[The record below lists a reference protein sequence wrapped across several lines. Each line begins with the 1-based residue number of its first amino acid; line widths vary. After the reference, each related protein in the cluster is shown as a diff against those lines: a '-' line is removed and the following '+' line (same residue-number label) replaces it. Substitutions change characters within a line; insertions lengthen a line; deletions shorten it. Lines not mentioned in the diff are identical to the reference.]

1 MSIIW
6 EVSFLDAFFS
16 ELVKKVIANY
26 PLEVKH
32 KSLEYIDDKKAE
44 WPFDTNIGEVLLKK
58 VLIDERYIEF
68 MIYAIDYLRD
78 NGVFTSEVLTTKLG
92 DGFVRIK
99 DDYFMLFEAVNGR
112 RPNFD
117 SEEDLILLMNGIAS
131 FHKASI
137 GIELTTEQVSSIQ
150 SNWKNDLQTK
160 FLKLTKWKEERAKL
174 KHQNEIDKLYLKNI
188 NTVLMQCEKAL
199 AIIDKYIAEVIEET
213 SKTKTLC
220 NQNFDV
226 NDLIIGEDGNL
237 YFLNMSSLKME
248 LPIHDM
254 RRILNIIMKKEKN
267 WNPKLMKKI
276 IIAYHEINPLA
287 CLQYQFL
294 KADLLF
300 PHLFYDLFSAHY
312 ENKEV
317 IGIDPNLVSK
327 MKKIITLELSKER
340 VISTVFLQTNEA
352 PYGR

>member
-1 MSIIW
+1 M
-6 EVSFLDAFFS
+6 DAFFS

-32 KSLEYIDDKKAE
+32 KSLEYIDEKKAE
-44 WPFDTNIGEVLLKK
+44 WPIDTNIGEVLLKK
-58 VLIDERYIEF
+58 VSIDERYIEF

-78 NGVFTSEVLTTKLG
+78 NGVFTPEVLTTKLG
-92 DGFVRIK
+92 EGFVKRI
-99 DDYFMLFEAVNGR
+99 DEYFMLFEAVNGR
-112 RPNFD
+112 RPNFE
-117 SEEDLILLMNGIAS
+117 SEDDLILLMNGIAS
-131 FHKASI
+131 FHKASV

-150 SNWKNDLQTK
+150 SNWKNDLQNK

-174 KHQNEIDKLYLKNI
+174 KLQNEIDKLFLKNI
-188 NTVLMQCEKAL
+188 NIVLMQCEKAL
-199 AIIDKYIAEVIEET
+199 AIVDKYIVEVVEEIAQ
-213 SKTKTLC
+213 TKTLC
-220 NQNFDV
+220 YQNFDV

-237 YFLNMSSLKME
+237 YFFNMSSLKIE

-312 ENKEV
+312 ENTEV
-317 IGIDPNLVSK
+317 IGVDPILVSE
-327 MKKIITLELSKER
+327 MKKIITLELSKEK
-340 VISTVFLQTNEA
+340 VISSVFIQTNEE
-352 PYGR
+352 PYRR

>member
-1 MSIIW
+1 M
-6 EVSFLDAFFS
+6 DAFFS
-16 ELVKKVIANY
+16 DIVKKVIANY

-32 KSLEYIDDKKAE
+32 KSLEYIDEKKAD
-44 WPFDTNIGEVLLKK
+44 WPIDTTIGEVLLKK

-78 NGVFTSEVLTTKLG
+78 NGVFTPEVLTTKLG
-92 DGFVRIK
+92 DGFVK
-99 DDYFMLFEAVNGR
+99 MKNEYFMLFEAVSGR
-112 RPNFD
+112 RLNFE

-137 GIELTTEQVSSIQ
+137 GIELTNEHISSIQ

-160 FLKLTKWKEERAKL
+160 FLKLTNWKEERAKL
-174 KHQNEIDKLYLKNI
+174 KHQNEIDKLFLKNI
-188 NTVLMQCEKAL
+188 NSVLMQCEKAL
-199 AIIDKYIAEVIEET
+199 AIIDKYIAEVAEET
-213 SKTKTLC
+213 AKTKTLC
-220 NQNFDV
+220 YHNFDV
-226 NDLIIGEDGNL
+226 NDLIVGEDENL
-237 YFLNMSSLKME
+237 FFLNMSSLKME

-276 IIAYHEINPLA
+276 IIAYHETNPLA

-300 PHLFYDLFSAHY
+300 PHLFYDVFSAHY
-312 ENKEV
+312 ENKEMLWS
-317 IGIDPNLVSK
+317 DSSLVSK
-327 MKKIITLELSKER
+327 MKKIITLELSKEK

-352 PYGR
+352 LYGR

>member
-1 MSIIW
+1 M
-6 EVSFLDAFFS
+6 DAFFND
-16 ELVKKVIANY
+16 LVKKVIANY
-26 PLEVKH
+26 PLEVKQ
-32 KSLEYIDDKKAE
+32 KSLEYNDEKKAE
-44 WPFDTNIGEVLLKK
+44 WPIDTNIGEVLLKK

-78 NGVFTSEVLTTKLG
+78 NGVFTPEVLTTKLG
-92 DGFVRIK
+92 DGFVKWK
-99 DDYFMLFEAVNGR
+99 DEYFMLFEAVNGR
-112 RPNFD
+112 KPNFE

-131 FHKASI
+131 FHKASVC
-137 GIELTTEQVSSIQ
+137 IELTTEQVSSIK
-150 SNWKNDLQTK
+150 SNWKNDLQNK

-174 KHQNEIDKLYLKNI
+174 KHQNEIDKLFLKNI
-188 NTVLMQCEKAL
+188 NIVLMQCEKAL
-199 AIIDKYIAEVIEET
+199 AIVDKYSVEMVAQ
-213 SKTKTLC
+213 TKTLC
-220 NQNFDV
+220 YQNFDV

-327 MKKIITLELSKER
+327 MKKIITLESSKER

>member
-1 MSIIW
+1 M
-6 EVSFLDAFFS
+6 DAFFS
-16 ELVKKVIANY
+16 DLVKKVIANY

-32 KSLEYIDDKKAE
+32 KSLEYIDEKKAE
-44 WPFDTNIGEVLLKK
+44 WPIDTTIGEVLLKK

-78 NGVFTSEVLTTKLG
+78 NGVFTPEVLTTKLG
-92 DGFVRIK
+92 DGFVKMK
-99 DDYFMLFEAVNGR
+99 DEYFMLFEAVNGR
-112 RPNFD
+112 RPNFE
-117 SEEDLILLMNGIAS
+117 SEEDLILFMNGIAS

-137 GIELTTEQVSSIQ
+137 GIELTTEQVSFIQ
-150 SNWKNDLQTK
+150 SNWKNDLQNK

-174 KHQNEIDKLYLKNI
+174 KQQNEIDKLFLKNI
-188 NTVLMQCEKAL
+188 NMVLIQCEKAL
-199 AIIDKYIAEVIEET
+199 AIIDKNIAEVVEET
-213 SKTKTLC
+213 AKTLC
-220 NQNFDV
+220 YQNFDV

-237 YFLNMSSLKME
+237 YFLNMSSLKIE

-254 RRILNIIMKKEKN
+254 RRILNIVMKKEKN

-327 MKKIITLELSKER
+327 MKKIITLESSKER

>member
-1 MSIIW
+1 M
-6 EVSFLDAFFS
+6 DAFFS
-16 ELVKKVIANY
+16 DLVKKVIANY

-32 KSLEYIDDKKAE
+32 KSLEYIDEKKAE
-44 WPFDTNIGEVLLKK
+44 WPIDTYIGEVLLKK

-78 NGVFTSEVLTTKLG
+78 NGVYTPEVLTTKLG
-92 DGFVRIK
+92 NGFVKMK
-99 DDYFMLFEAVNGR
+99 DEFFMLFEAVNGR
-112 RPNFD
+112 RPNFEN
-117 SEEDLILLMNGIAS
+117 EEDLILLMNGIAS

-137 GIELTTEQVSSIQ
+137 GVELTTEQVSSIQ

-188 NTVLMQCEKAL
+188 NAVLMQCEKAL
-199 AIIDKYIAEVIEET
+199 AIIDKYIAEVVEET
-213 SKTKTLC
+213 AKTKTLC
-220 NQNFDV
+220 YQNFDI

-237 YFLNMSSLKME
+237 YFLNMSSLKIE

-254 RRILNIIMKKEKN
+254 RRILNIVMKNEQN

-276 IIAYHEINPLA
+276 IIAYQEINPLA
-287 CLQYQFL
+287 CLQYHFL

-300 PHLFYDLFSAHY
+300 PHLFYDVFSAHY
-312 ENKEV
+312 ENKESLLV
-317 IGIDPNLVSK
+317 DPSLILK
-327 MKKIITLELSKER
+327 IKKIITLELSKER
-340 VISTVFLQTNEA
+340 VITSFFVRTIESLND
-352 PYGR
+352 

>member
-1 MSIIW
+1 M
-6 EVSFLDAFFS
+6 EAFFS
-16 ELVKKVIANY
+16 DLVKKVIANY

-32 KSLEYIDDKKAE
+32 KSLEYIDEKKAE
-44 WPFDTNIGEVLLKK
+44 WPMDTNIGEVLLKK

-78 NGVFTSEVLTTKLG
+78 NGVFTPEVLTTKLG
-92 DGFVRIK
+92 DGFVKMK

-112 RPNFD
+112 RPNFE

-150 SNWKNDLQTK
+150 SNWKNDLQNK

-174 KHQNEIDKLYLKNI
+174 KYQNEIDKLFLKNI

-199 AIIDKYIAEVIEET
+199 AIIDKYIAEVVEET
-213 SKTKTLC
+213 AKTKTLC
-220 NQNFDV
+220 YQNFDV
-226 NDLIIGEDGNL
+226 NDLIIGEDANF

-248 LPIHDM
+248 MPIHDM
-254 RRILNIIMKKEKN
+254 RRILNIVMKKEKN
-267 WNPKLMKKI
+267 WNPKLLKKL
-276 IIAYHEINPLA
+276 IIAYQEINPLA
-287 CLQYQFL
+287 CIQYQVL

-300 PHLFYDLFSAHY
+300 PHLFYDVFSAHY
-312 ENKEV
+312 ENKEAQLV
-317 IGIDPNLVSK
+317 DPCLVSN
-327 MKKIITLELSKER
+327 MKKIITLEINKER
-340 VISTVFLQTNEA
+340 VISPFFVRINEA
-352 PYGR
+352 LNDR